1 MNLKAMNLVVQQ
13 DFSEIVDQFITRYC
27 RLGTGLNISDRNLFP
42 AFRAFWVATARE
54 TPHPTLLGQ
63 FRIELTE
70 RGYRSK
76 GRKTP
81 RWYGLTLHPLAAPS
95 EIACCSPLSHEMMN
109 DEEAIEVELR

>member
-1 MNLKAMNLVVQQ
+1 MNLKAMNPVVQQ